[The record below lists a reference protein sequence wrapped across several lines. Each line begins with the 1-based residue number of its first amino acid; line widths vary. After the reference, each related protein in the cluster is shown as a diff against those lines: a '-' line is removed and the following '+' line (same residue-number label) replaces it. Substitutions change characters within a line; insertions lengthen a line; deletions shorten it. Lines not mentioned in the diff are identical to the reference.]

1 MLVWLIEHT
10 PNPVSVVANAATLCH
25 AIEARDSAKTIE
37 LLLRKGHMTPFEH
50 AIFRFEIAGVS
61 RSLSHQ
67 LVRHRIASMTQES
80 QRIVRPDQTLAICPP
95 SVQAAGQKAVEL
107 YHQAINSSFYNM
119 NELQKMGVPLE
130 DARYLLPNATSTRLL
145 VTMNARSLMNFFE
158 QRCCYM
164 AQWEIRALA
173 DEMLA
178 LVRHVAPEI
187 FAKAGRTCE
196 ARGICREGTPCSK
209 ARSGVFIPK

>member
-1 MLVWLIEHT
+1 MKVTLLDYT
-10 PNPVSVVANAATLCH
+10 PDPVSVVANAATLCH
-25 AIEARDSAKTIE
+25 HTDPADIAKTIA
-37 LLLRKGHMTPFEH
+37 LLLKKGHLSPFEH
-50 AIFRFEIAGVS
+50 AVFRFEISGVS
-61 RSLSHQ
+61 RALSHQ
-67 LVRHRIASMTQES
+67 LVRHRIASFTQES
-80 QRIVRPDQTLAICPP
+80 QRAVKPNKHETIFPH
-95 SVQAAGQKAVEL
+95 SVTDAGAGAADL
-107 YHQAINSSFYNM
+107 YMKAINCAFETM
-119 NELQKMGVPLE
+119 EKLERMGVPLE
-130 DARYLLPNATSTRLL
+130 DARYLLPNATATRLL